1 MRLVSYTRTT
11 TCRPGDANV
20 PADTI
25 SIQNMHIQE
34 YARNH
39 GWKISEKYSDRK
51 NDPNENTAFERMLS
65 DGMQRKF
72 DAVIVD
78 SIFRA
83 GKDLWN
89 AKEVLLQTFLYA
101 QIGFIVVEDDFNG
114 VARPREEAEAYF
126 AEKYK
131 EFRQGHIRNQVQ
143 IRNRQGIL
151 NWNDLNYGYRLSD
164 DQTQFLIDERTAP
177 IVRRIFEMYADGV
190 PAGEIAKIL
199 TAESILVPKA
209 AKGTNAKVVN
219 PYLWTSLT
227 INRLLDK
234 TVYAGWWRKTIYG
247 VSHDYTCEPIVPK
260 DLFDRVQKIKKAYDE
275 KQLNRKNAVHYRYAG
290 LVCDSRE
297 GFCLHYRMIRSGLEY
312 YAYARNQRE
321 RGKGKH
327 VLVSDI
333 DEEVR
338 KSLDKARRQAFSF
351 EKKLRYVDPDCA
363 TRTTEQIKQQFITSA
378 MMIAEQERERVEA
391 HKDYEAGDIS
401 EDELNK
407 VESQST
413 SLIQSLEPVFLEYEE
428 KTKRASK
435 AYSLKNPWILLMKT
449 WVPELP
455 LNREVLHRYVERIE
469 LDQLTTIQVILKE
482 EEWYLLLPKEWRD
495 ETDGEEEP

>member
-11 TCRPGDANV
+11 TCRPGETDI
-20 PADTI
+20 PADII

-34 YARNH
+34 YVKKH
-39 GWKISEKYSDRK
+39 GWKIAEKYSDRK

-114 VARPREEAEAYF
+114 VDRSREDAETYF
-126 AEKYK
+126 TEKYK
-131 EFRQGHIRNQVQ
+131 EFRQGHILFQVQ
-143 IRNRQGIL
+143 ERNRRGIL
-151 NWNDLNYGYRLSD
+151 NWNDLNYGYRLSE
-164 DQTQFLIDERTAP
+164 DQTQMLIDEKTAP
-177 IVRRIFEMYADGV
+177 IVRRIFEMYADGI
-190 PAGEIAKIL
+190 PSREIAKVL
-199 TAESILVPKA
+199 TSEKIPKPKA
-209 AKGTNAKVVN
+209 AKKTHAKVVD
-219 PYLWTSLT
+219 PYIWTSLI
-227 INRLLDK
+227 INRLIVK
-234 TVYAGWWRKTIYG
+234 SMYAGEWRKTIYG
-247 VSHDYTCEPIVPK
+247 VSHDFTCEPIVSRE
-260 DLFDRVQKIKKAYDE
+260 LFDRVQEIRKNYDE
-275 KQLNRKNAVHYRYAG
+275 KQSNRKKTEHFRYAG

-321 RGKGKH
+321 RGNGRH

-333 DEEVR
+333 DTEVR
-338 KSLDKARRQAFSF
+338 KVLNKARGQAFSL
-351 EKKLRYVDPDCA
+351 EKRLRYVDPESA
-363 TRTTEQIKQQFITSA
+363 ARTTEHIRQQFITSA
-378 MMIAEQERERVEA
+378 MMIAEQEKERVEA
-391 HKDYEAGDIS
+391 HKGYEAGRIS
-401 EDELNK
+401 EEDLTE
-407 VESQST
+407 VVSQSA
-413 SLIQSLEPVFLEYEE
+413 SLIHSLEPVFLEYEE
-428 KTKRASK
+428 KTKRAAK
-435 AYSLKNPWILLMKT
+435 AYSLKNPWILLMQT
-449 WVPELP
+449 WEPELP
-455 LNREVLHRYVERIE
+455 LSREVLHHYVERIE

-482 EEWYLLLPKEWRD
+482 EEWYLLLPEEWRE